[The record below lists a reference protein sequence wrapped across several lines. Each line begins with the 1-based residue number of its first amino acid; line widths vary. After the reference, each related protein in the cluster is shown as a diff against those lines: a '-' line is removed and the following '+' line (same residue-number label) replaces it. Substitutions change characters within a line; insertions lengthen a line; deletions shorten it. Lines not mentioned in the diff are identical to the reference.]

1 MFDWV
6 NVILVSLSMSVD
18 AMCVNAANAVSDN
31 NIKKRKLL
39 LAASLF
45 GLFQFLMPTLGY
57 FIGYS
62 FKDYVEKWIPWIAFT
77 LLLLLGIKSLID
89 GIKDLKKKDNENDSK
104 NKLTFWAL
112 IVEAIATSIDA
123 FCIGF
128 VFMEETILNA
138 MIIFGI
144 IGLTTLILSF
154 LTGLFGKVIGQKL
167 QKFAPFISAFIFVA
181 IGIKILLE
189 GIL

>member
-31 NIKKRKLL
+31 TIKKRKLF
-39 LAASLF
+39 LAALLF

-77 LLLLLGIKSLID
+77 LLFLLGIKSLID
-89 GIKDLKKKDNENDSK
+89 GIKDLKKKDEEVEVK
-104 NKLTFWAL
+104 KLSFFSL

-128 VFMEETILNA
+128 VFMEESIGNA
-138 MIIFGI
+138 MLIFGI
-144 IGLTTLILSF
+144 IGVTTLILSF
-154 LTGLFGKVIGQKL
+154 LTGLFGKIIGKKL
-167 QKFAPFISAFIFVA
+167 QKFAPFISAVIFIG